1 MNGVQ
6 RNGVVFLAEQ
16 DDSFGPF
23 KLLLHKKLH
32 FEKPDESEHSLATKS
47 YSGIIY
53 GTSGEV
59 TPLNNVF
66 RLGCTQQLCP
76 MQFTSMESV
85 SDLFLLTF
93 RGSILHTGSVF
104 VEYDKDDI
112 SIVKEEDNGCL
123 TVVLAGSLHG
133 VEGPVQTEPPISLL
147 DVFLRHA
154 YRNRPTT
161 YTLPTPECD
170 TAVVYAWKTS
180 SATAQSIVHVSSVG
194 GDTNS
199 SLQLGSV
206 ALLKSVG
213 DELAIHLLDHIDAC
227 RLIILW
233 SKRTTSI

>member
-1 MNGVQ
+1 MVWYFWPN
-6 RNGVVFLAEQ
+6 RMI
-16 DDSFGPF
+16 
-23 KLLLHKKLH
+23 LLVLLNFYFIK
-32 FEKPDESEHSLATKS
+32 SEHSLATKS

-112 SIVKEEDNGCL
+112 SIVKGEDNGCL

-133 VEGPVQTEPPISLL
+133 QSLW
-147 DVFLRHA
+147 
-154 YRNRPTT
+154 
-161 YTLPTPECD
+161 
-170 TAVVYAWKTS
+170 VVLCNIFA
-180 SATAQSIVHVSSVG
+180 
-194 GDTNS
+194 
-199 SLQLGSV
+199 
-206 ALLKSVG
+206 
-213 DELAIHLLDHIDAC
+213 
-227 RLIILW
+227 
-233 SKRTTSI
+233 